1 MRAAFMIAAVAAAS
15 ALPAYAECG
24 DGLFQVFSAGGEPAC
39 VGERSAAKLL
49 ERGWSHALRS
59 ISVHDTVVIASTA
72 DSLQPSDSVVARV
85 LAESNLE
92 EEAQQLVYE
101 SYRASKERYLA
112 LTTAEKEWLRENPR
126 ILVAYELRWPPLEY
140 ADGDGIGGLT
150 AAYVDAFEEFTG
162 AEFVPVHAI
171 TLTDGVN
178 KIRSGEADMSFM
190 TVDSEKRLDY
200 MYFTEPHTSLS
211 TNLITYGE
219 SDISIEDLGS
229 VTIGTVRGTEVEE
242 WLDSRHS
249 SLEYVSL
256 HDYLLAF
263 EELRD
268 GRIDVL
274 IDSWI
279 VASHVAAAD
288 GFEGLHNAGPAGHVS
303 PLSIGCSKADLML
316 CRILEKSLATI
327 PEERREAM
335 LLEAIA
341 DSAAHEGS
349 QAGETTAA
357 AVHAAY
363 LATKQ
368 TVDHL
373 VEEELEWLDGRDEV
387 RVVYESSW
395 PPIEFD
401 RDDGSLGGLTAAYA
415 EAFTEFT
422 GTDFVPYPTQ
432 SWAAGLAHL
441 SDGRADV
448 SFMIV
453 ETDERRRYLGF
464 TEPHTIISYSF
475 ITYGENQLSPEDIG
489 SARVGT
495 IRGYEIETW
504 LDLHHPGT
512 DYVSL
517 GSHDIAFQALEEGPI
532 DALIEA
538 WPVVSHLA
546 REAGFEGLH
555 YAGTLGRN
563 LDLAVA
569 YTKTEPVLADI
580 VRKALDSIPVETREE
595 MLVRALVGSHQD
607 PHAG

>member
-1 MRAAFMIAAVAAAS
+1 MVAAVAAAS

-24 DGLFQVFSAGGEPAC
+24 DGLFQVFSASGEPAC
-39 VGERSAAKLL
+39 VGERSAGKLL
-49 ERGWSHALRS
+49 ERGWSHTLRS
-59 ISVHDTVVIASTA
+59 ISVHDTIVIASTA
-72 DSLQPSDSVVARV
+72 DALQPSDSVVARV

-92 EEAQQLVYE
+92 EEAKQLVYE
-101 SYRASKERYLA
+101 SYSATQDRYLE
-112 LTTAEKEWLRENPR
+112 LTADEKEWLRENPR

-150 AAYVDAFEEFTG
+150 AAYIEAFTEFTG
-162 AEFVPVHAI
+162 AEFIPVHAI

-200 MYFTEPHTSLS
+200 MYFSDPHTSLS

-219 SDISIEDLGS
+219 REMSIDDLDS

-249 SLEYVSL
+249 SLQYISL
-256 HDYLLAF
+256 HDYFLAF
-263 EELRD
+263 EDLRD

-288 GFEGLHNAGPAGHVS
+288 GFEGLYNAGPAGHVS
-303 PLSIGCSKADLML
+303 PLSIGCSKADLTL
-316 CRILEKSLATI
+316 CRILEKSLAVI
-327 PEERREAM
+327 PDERREAM

-341 DSAAHEGS
+341 DSAAHGGP
-349 QAGETTAA
+349 QADETTAA
-357 AVHAAY
+357 DVHEAY

-368 TVDHL
+368 TIDHL
-373 VEEELEWLDGRDEV
+373 VEEEIEWLDNRDEI
-387 RVVYESSW
+387 RVVYESEW

-401 RDDGSLGGLTAAYA
+401 HSDGSLGGLTGAYA
-415 EAFTEFT
+415 EAFSEFT
-422 GTDFVPYPTQ
+422 GADFVPYSTE

-441 SDGRADV
+441 ADGRADV

-464 TEPHTIISYSF
+464 TEPHTLISYSF
-475 ITYGENQLSPEDIG
+475 ITYGEKQFTPEDIG
-489 SARVGT
+489 SIRLGT

-517 GSHDIAFQALEEGPI
+517 GSHAIAFQALEDGRI

-538 WPVVSHLA
+538 WPVVSHIA
-546 REAGFEGLH
+546 REVGFEGLH
-555 YAGTLGRN
+555 YAGTVGRN

-569 YTKTEPVLADI
+569 YTKTEPVLSDI
-580 VRKALDSIPVETREE
+580 VNKALNSIPLEMREE
-595 MLVRALVGSHQD
+595 MLVRALVGSHE
-607 PHAG
+607 HAE